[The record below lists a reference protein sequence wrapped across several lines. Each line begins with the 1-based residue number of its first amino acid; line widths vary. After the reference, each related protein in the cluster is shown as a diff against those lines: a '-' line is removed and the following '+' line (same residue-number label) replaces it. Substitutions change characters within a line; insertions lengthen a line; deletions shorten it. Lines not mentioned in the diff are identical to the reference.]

1 MLTYIMKKILTILLT
16 ILLIGFQT
24 PFVYAQEET
33 TTTGE
38 ETLIEQT
45 TEEKE
50 TALEEAASLAETL
63 NTTTET
69 VETKSLTFG
78 TILIATLTPALFIII
93 SYMLI
98 KFFKQ

>member
-1 MLTYIMKKILTILLT
+1 MKKILLT
-16 ILLIGFQT
+16 ILTILILGINT
-24 PFVYAQEET
+24 PSIYAQEET
-33 TTTGE
+33 VTTE

-45 TEEKE
+45 TEEKT
-50 TALEEAASLAETL
+50 TAIEEAKSLAETL

-69 VETKSLTFG
+69 VETKTLSFG

-93 SYMLI
+93 CYMLI